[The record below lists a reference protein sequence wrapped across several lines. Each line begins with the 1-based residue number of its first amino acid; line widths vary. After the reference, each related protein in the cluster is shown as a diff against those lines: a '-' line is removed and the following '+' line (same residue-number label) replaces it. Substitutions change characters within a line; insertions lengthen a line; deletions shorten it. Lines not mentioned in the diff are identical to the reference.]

1 MLLVSPFVL
10 FFQFRLFCVSVFCA
24 CIFPEMLILFFFFS
38 ASVVVYRI
46 MSPFFF
52 QESEE
57 DKKDRLL
64 RELSDD
70 TKVQKKK
77 PWYGLF

>member
-1 MLLVSPFVL
+1 MSGVSLDVSCHILSGCFS
-10 FFQFRLFCVSVFCA
+10 VSVCSR
-24 CIFPEMLILFFFFS
+24 PW
-38 ASVVVYRI
+38 
-46 MSPFFF
+46 FF

-57 DKKDRLL
+57 EKKDRLL
-64 RELSDD
+64 RELSED